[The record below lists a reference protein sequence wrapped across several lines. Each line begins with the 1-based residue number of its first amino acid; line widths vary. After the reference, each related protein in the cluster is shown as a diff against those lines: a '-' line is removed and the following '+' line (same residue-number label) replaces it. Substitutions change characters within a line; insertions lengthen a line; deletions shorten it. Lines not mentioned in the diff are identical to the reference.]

1 MALCLLLLP
10 QLHAASPK
18 PLDKRIAAILASPEL
33 AHGFWGIEVVS
44 LSTGKVLYARDADK
58 LFTPASNTKLFTTAA
73 ALALIGPDYSF
84 RTTVE
89 TNGTLDTHG
98 RLTGDLVLVGR
109 GDPNLSGR
117 ELPYTLHTERND
129 HPIRV
134 LENLADTLAQK
145 GVKYVDGDI
154 IADDSYFAF
163 ERYGEGWSQDDL
175 VWADGAPVSA
185 LTINDN
191 VIFVNILPADRAGD
205 RAFVSITPFAD
216 YYRIDNRI
224 ITTPAGTGRKIFI
237 NREPG
242 ATVLT
247 LWGNMPLGDA
257 GANEALAIE
266 DPAEFAAELFRQL
279 LGSAR
284 HRGLWP
290 AEDSAH
296 RTIQPLDFHGHGFRR
311 RLEAATNPRARLQ
324 NQPLVLASYQSK
336 PLIED
341 VRVINK
347 VSQNLHAEILLRLL
361 GREKGTA
368 GTVEGGLE
376 VLRGFLNQAGVPSDQ
391 YVFYDGSG
399 LSRQNLVTPHAVV
412 QLLRYADSQPWGNQ
426 FPRYSAAG
434 GDRWLSFRSFQGR
447 GCAGPRTRQDRLPG
461 RSESTLRI
469 RHHQSWRPG
478 SIFHLVQQFQPAR
491 QANQRNHRQHRR
503 RNPRRQRQEVKCKCG
518 AGAPP
523 ANDGNQIR
531 SHIESSWLKSQRTAA
546 ASVRRARAPAPHKQ
560 TTSYRGIRLACRRR
574 WLAAPGPVPVGGLR
588 IPSSKSF
595 STTALLCSSFFEENS
610 DVSFFFLLASR

>member
-1 MALCLLLLP
+1 MRRARLLPHIALCLLLFT
-10 QLHAASPK
+10 QLHAASHK
-18 PLDKRIAAILASPEL
+18 PLDKRIAAILAPADL

-44 LSTGKVLYARDADK
+44 LSTGKALYARGADK

-84 RTTVE
+84 HTTVE

-117 ELPYTLHTERND
+117 ELPYTLHTQRND

-134 LENLADTLAQK
+134 LEELADTLAQK

-175 VWADGAPVSA
+175 LWADGAPVSA
-185 LTINDN
+185 LAINDN

-242 ATVLT
+242 ATELST
-247 LWGNMPLGDA
+247 LSTFTVTASAAARGGD
-257 GANEALAIE
+257 E
-266 DPAEFAAELFRQL
+266 P
-279 LGSAR
+279 S
-284 HRGLWP
+284 RGV
-290 AEDSAH
+290 
-296 RTIQPLDFHGHGFRR
+296 
-311 RLEAATNPRARLQ
+311 Q
-324 NQPLVLASYQSK
+324 NQSLVLASYRSK

-399 LSRQNLVTPHAVV
+399 LSRQNLVTPHTVV
-412 QLLRYADSQPWGNQ
+412 QLLRYADSQPWG
-426 FPRYSAAG
+426 A
-434 GDRWLSFRSFQGR
+434 SFRDTLPLAGTDGSLYDRFKALDVQGR
-447 GCAGPRTRQDRLPG
+447 VRAKTGSLGGVKALSGYATTNRGDAVAFSILSNNFNLPDKRINETIDSLVGAILDDGP
-461 RSESTLRI
+461 
-469 RHHQSWRPG
+469 
-478 SIFHLVQQFQPAR
+478 
-491 QANQRNHRQHRR
+491 
-503 RNPRRQRQEVKCKCG
+503 KK
-518 AGAPP
+518 
-523 ANDGNQIR
+523 
-531 SHIESSWLKSQRTAA
+531 
-546 ASVRRARAPAPHKQ
+546 
-560 TTSYRGIRLACRRR
+560 
-574 WLAAPGPVPVGGLR
+574 
-588 IPSSKSF
+588 
-595 STTALLCSSFFEENS
+595 
-610 DVSFFFLLASR
+610 

>member
-1 MALCLLLLP
+1 MRRARPYLLAVLWLLLAT
-10 QLHAASPK
+10 QLHAASHK
-18 PLDKRIAAILASPEL
+18 SLAARINAILSQRDL
-33 AHGFWGIEVVS
+33 ARGFWGVEVVS
-44 LSTGKVLYARDADK
+44 LSGGKVLYAQNADK

-73 ALALIGPDYSF
+73 ALALIGPHYNF

-89 TNGTLDTHG
+89 TNGTLDKHG

-117 ELPYTLHTERND
+117 HLPYTLRTERNN
-129 HPIRV
+129 HPIQV
-134 LENLADTLAQK
+134 LEQLADELVQK

-191 VIFVNILPADRAGD
+191 VIFVNILPADRVGE

-224 ITTPAGTGRKIFI
+224 ITTPGGTGRKIFI

-242 ATVLT
+242 STALT
-247 LWGNMPLGDA
+247 LWGNMPLDDA
-257 GANEALAIE
+257 GADEALAIE
-266 DPAEFAAELFRQL
+266 DPAEFAAGLFRQL
-279 LGSAR
+279 LETRGIAVYGRQRTRHTDLASLSTFTITANAPAR
-284 HRGLWP
+284 GGNEP
-290 AEDSAH
+290 S
-296 RTIQPLDFHGHGFRR
+296 
-311 RLEAATNPRARLQ
+311 RALQ
-324 NQPLVLASYQSK
+324 NQPLVLASHQSK

-376 VLRGFLNQAGVPSDQ
+376 VLRGFLNKAGVPGDQ

-399 LSRQNLVTPHAVV
+399 LSRQNLVTPHSVV
-412 QLLRYADSQPWGNQ
+412 QLLRYAASQPWG
-426 FPRYSAAG
+426 A
-434 GDRWLSFRSFQGR
+434 SFRDTLPLAGTDGSLYDRFKALDVQGR
-447 GCAGPRTRQDRLPG
+447 VRAKTGSLGGVKALSGYATTNRGDAVAFSILSNNFNLPDKRINETIDSLVGAILDDGP
-461 RSESTLRI
+461 
-469 RHHQSWRPG
+469 
-478 SIFHLVQQFQPAR
+478 
-491 QANQRNHRQHRR
+491 
-503 RNPRRQRQEVKCKCG
+503 KK
-518 AGAPP
+518 
-523 ANDGNQIR
+523 
-531 SHIESSWLKSQRTAA
+531 
-546 ASVRRARAPAPHKQ
+546 
-560 TTSYRGIRLACRRR
+560 
-574 WLAAPGPVPVGGLR
+574 
-588 IPSSKSF
+588 
-595 STTALLCSSFFEENS
+595 
-610 DVSFFFLLASR
+610 